1 MTTSIVA
8 AGLSDFQRE
17 TIRMFVNASRV
28 LSIPRSIGEIYGLLY
43 STEQPLHLDQVVEL
57 LEISKGSASQGLRW
71 LRAIGAVHTAYVDG
85 DRRDHFVAETE
96 LRRLVFGFI
105 RENVDPHINRGPDY
119 LDRLAVAAE
128 SLSGDSLKFATGRI
142 TKLKRWHKFAS
153 TILPMFLRLA
163 QKL

>member
-1 MTTSIVA
+1 MSTSTSE
-8 AGLSDFQRE
+8 LTDFQRE
-17 TIRMFVNASRV
+17 TIHLFVNASRV
-28 LSIPRSIGEIYGLLY
+28 LSIPRSVGEIYGLLY
-43 STEQPLHLDQVVEL
+43 ATEKPLHLDQVVEL
-57 LEISKGSASQGLRW
+57 LGISKGSASQGLRW
-71 LRAIGAVHTAYVDG
+71 LRAIGAIHTAYVNG

-119 LDRLAVAAE
+119 LERITVAAE
-128 SLSGDSLKFATGRI
+128 SLDGEEAKFAAGRI

-153 TILPMFLRLA
+153 TILPMFVRLA